1 MKKHL
6 LLFIGILLISSCS
19 FEEEH
24 CTDPFEFFWRE
35 MDRKYVYFEEKGV
48 DWNAVY
54 NTYKPRAAVA
64 NEEELVQIF
73 QKIINLLKDGHVW
86 IETQDRSIAYYG
98 YQDESEVFYIS
109 FNGYEPAQWKE
120 DCFGDTYC
128 IIQLKN
134 DIIYI
139 GFHSAFCSCF
149 DVNKFQ
155 NIIQDYSFTKGII
168 IDIRTNG
175 GGSVNALGELA
186 SCFAT
191 GQRTILYQRNK
202 TGHGHNDFS
211 DYFPISGTGR
221 GIISE
226 NIPIVLLTGSYSYS
240 AANSFAAIMKTLP
253 NVRLMG
259 MPTGGGG
266 SVRFSLIMPNGWTMY
281 YSRAPVYDLQYNS
294 LEPGVTPHD
303 YIPTTV
309 EDVEIAIQTGVYRLM
324 ESAYQY
330 LMSR

>member
-1 MKKHL
+1 MKKYL

-19 FEEEH
+19 LEEEH

-54 NTYKPRAAVA
+54 NTYKPLAALA
-64 NEEELVQIF
+64 NEEELLQIF
-73 QKIINLLKDGHVW
+73 QEIINLLKDGHVGVTAPD
-86 IETQDRSIAYYG
+86 IYIFYTG
-98 YQDESEVFYIS
+98 YKDTTEVFYWD
-109 FNGYEPAQWKE
+109 FEYYEPENILQTWWI
-120 DCFGDTYC
+120 DDTYS
-128 IIQLKN
+128 IVQLKN
-134 DIIYI
+134 DIVYIY
-139 GFHSAFCSCF
+139 FYAFCSYF
-149 DVNKFQ
+149 DINKFR
-155 NIIQDYSFTKGII
+155 NIIANYSFSKGII
-168 IDIRTNG
+168 IDIRNNG
-175 GGSVNALGELA
+175 GGSVNSLGEFA

-226 NIPIVLLTGSYSYS
+226 KIPIVLLTGSRSYS
-240 AANSFAAIMKTLP
+240 AATHFAAVMKTQP

-266 SVRFSLIMPNGWTMY
+266 SARFSLIMPNGWTMY

-303 YIPTTV
+303 YILTTA
-309 EDVEIAIQTGVYRLM
+309 EDAEAGVCKLM
-324 ESAYQY
+324 DAAYQY

>member
-1 MKKHL
+1 MKKYLL
-6 LLFIGILLISSCS
+6 LLFVIWLSFSCS

-54 NTYKPRAAVA
+54 NTYKPLAAVA

-73 QKIINLLKDGHVW
+73 QEVINLLKDGHVL
-86 IETQDRSIAYYG
+86 IHTPDRSISYDYR
-98 YQDESEVFYIS
+98 DTSEVL
-109 FNGYEPAQWKE
+109 FNDLRQYEPTQEEWW
-120 DCFGDTYC
+120 GNSYS
-128 IIQLKN
+128 IVQLKN

-139 GFHSAFCSCF
+139 GFHYTFCSCF
-149 DVNKFQ
+149 DIDRFR
-155 NIIQDYSFTKGII
+155 NIIQNYSFSKGII
-168 IDIRTNG
+168 IDIRSNG
-175 GGSVNALGELA
+175 GGNVNAVGEFA
-186 SCFAT
+186 SCFGT
-191 GQRTILYQRNK
+191 GERTVLYQRNK

-211 DYFPISGTGR
+211 DYFPIRGTGR
-221 GIISE
+221 GIISD

-240 AANSFAAIMKTLP
+240 AATHFAAVMKSLP

-303 YIPTTV
+303 YIPTTA
-309 EDVEIAIQTGVYRLM
+309 EDVEIVIQTGVYKLM